1 MKEKMN
7 FSRKK
12 RLKGFPQENRAF
24 GIPYEKTSLKGLHKI
39 LKNTKESRK

>member
-1 MKEKMN
+1 MN
-7 FSRKK
+7 INRKK

-24 GIPYEKTSLKGLHKI
+24 GIPYEETCLKGLYKV